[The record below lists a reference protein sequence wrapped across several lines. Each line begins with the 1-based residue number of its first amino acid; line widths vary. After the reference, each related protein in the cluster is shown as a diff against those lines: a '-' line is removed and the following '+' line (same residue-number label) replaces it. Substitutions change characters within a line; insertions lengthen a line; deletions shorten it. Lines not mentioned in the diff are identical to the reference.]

1 MSFKK
6 EKLAF
11 WGDGV
16 ERRSVTLG
24 YTMETGEYAEE
35 NDQVLFC
42 GNLPA
47 VVFDFEDRH
56 KAESMPVATRP
67 LALLKRKPRPRPDE
81 WKQGGQATILGEATE
96 DYDIA
101 PIRSIFGTQHHKFGY
116 TIGGRDMNE
125 WTIMVKYILV
135 FMDAFKKG
143 EELAGDFPSYIKKLL
158 KELGGRP
165 VVVVAKSYTKPK
177 ERKVLG
183 FYRAPDKND
192 V

>member
-35 NDQVLFC
+35 NYQVLFC

-67 LALLKRKPRPRPDE
+67 LTLLKRKPRPRPDE
-81 WKQGGQATILGEATE
+81 SWEKPPRIMTLRRFEASLAPSTTNLVIQLEGGT
-96 DYDIA
+96 
-101 PIRSIFGTQHHKFGY
+101 
-116 TIGGRDMNE
+116 
-125 WTIMVKYILV
+125 
-135 FMDAFKKG
+135 
-143 EELAGDFPSYIKKLL
+143 
-158 KELGGRP
+158 
-165 VVVVAKSYTKPK
+165 
-177 ERKVLG
+177 
-183 FYRAPDKND
+183 
-192 V
+192 